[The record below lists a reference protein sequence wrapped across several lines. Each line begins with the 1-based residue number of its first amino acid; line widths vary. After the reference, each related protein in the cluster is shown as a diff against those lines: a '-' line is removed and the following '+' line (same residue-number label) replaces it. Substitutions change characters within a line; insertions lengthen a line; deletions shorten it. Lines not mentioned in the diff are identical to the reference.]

1 MGFKTFAANAFN
13 VAEKGAHLAKAGWDK
28 YNELNKRSEGKV
40 GAGLKFLA
48 ATAMNHFV
56 GPNAGDLIYSLS
68 ADDKS
73 SNWDKAGRFLSNPDV
88 QNFGKKLWNQA
99 KEGLT
104 GVRLHTIAEDKK
116 PVKSINQGKG
126 AIR

>member
-1 MGFKTFAANAFN
+1 MFRTLERNYGIK
-13 VAEKGAHLAKAGWDK
+13 
-28 YNELNKRSEGKV
+28 
-40 GAGLKFLA
+40 
-48 ATAMNHFV
+48 
-56 GPNAGDLIYSLS
+56 
-68 ADDKS
+68 
-73 SNWDKAGRFLSNPDV
+73 SNPYV

-104 GVRLHTIAEDKK
+104 GVRLHTTAEDKK